1 MTRPDSATPP
11 LGSLFQQLILEHYK
25 TPRNKG
31 ELPDADAVI
40 LMNNPSCGDEVQL
53 QLRFD
58 DDRIREARFLGHGCS
73 ISQASI
79 SMMTGLL
86 KGKTRAQA
94 MQLAQ
99 RFTDLMHGD
108 VDAASDKS
116 LGDLRALAGVSKFP
130 VRIKC
135 ALLGWNALQEMLADN
150 GKVEA
155 RDADDRRGRNDG

>member
-1 MTRPDSATPP
+1 MTQPDPASPP

-31 ELPDADAVI
+31 ELSDADAVI
-40 LMNNPSCGDEVQL
+40 VMNNPSCGDEVQL
-53 QLRFD
+53 QLKFAA
-58 DDRIREARFLGHGCS
+58 DRIGEARFLGHGCS

-86 KGKTRAQA
+86 KGKTRAEA
-94 MQLAQ
+94 LALAD
-99 RFTDLMHGD
+99 RFTAMMQGD
-108 VDAASDKS
+108 ADAARDKS

-135 ALLGWNALQEMLADN
+135 ALLGWNALEEALAAN
-150 GKVEA
+150 GRRA
-155 RDADDRRGRNDG
+155 ADQDDRREKNDG